1 MNKKFKVLNEIG
13 EMEMKI
19 FHGGYRW
26 HHIYQ
31 YIILSIIP
39 LPAAPS
45 REVSEGN
52 TSLWSKLLQ
61 AVPVQDPKQ

>member
-1 MNKKFKVLNEIG
+1 MKKKIKVLNEID

-39 LPAAPS
+39 LPAPPI
-45 REVSEGN
+45 G
-52 TSLWSKLLQ
+52 
-61 AVPVQDPKQ
+61 